1 MAARRSARDRLPELA
16 DAAVRVFT
24 RKGFK
29 AAQMADI
36 AAEMGVS
43 DAALYRYVESKEGL
57 FHLVVR
63 QRLLLE
69 EFPDTD
75 LPIPAQS
82 LDVTLKEISDTLHG
96 AALFPSLEDAL
107 ARQASEVSDARAELE
122 EVLRD
127 FYRLSGMAGEAME
140 MIEASA
146 VELPELAHLVD
157 VELRRPLLEA
167 FTTLF
172 ERRARSGHLRATPDA
187 AATARLVVEAVSWF
201 TRHRSGDPDGAAITD
216 EVAEATVLD
225 VMVHALVEE
234 DGHP

>member
-107 ARQASEVSDARAELE
+107 R
-122 EVLRD
+122 
-127 FYRLSGMAGEAME
+127 G
-140 MIEASA
+140 
-146 VELPELAHLVD
+146 
-157 VELRRPLLEA
+157 
-167 FTTLF
+167 
-172 ERRARSGHLRATPDA
+172 RRAR
-187 AATARLVVEAVSWF
+187 
-201 TRHRSGDPDGAAITD
+201 
-216 EVAEATVLD
+216 
-225 VMVHALVEE
+225 
-234 DGHP
+234 